1 MSHKFCKDKKFLIRE
16 LVLHKMQDFWNLKTQ
31 MTYIGLG
38 IKISDKKKIHLGNV
52 NLIIANLFL
61 KLMKTFSHAFAKNY
75 F

>member
-1 MSHKFCKDKKFLIRE
+1 
-16 LVLHKMQDFWNLKTQ
+16 MQDFWNLKTQ